1 MARHDATGHG
11 NPDAV
16 RCLNCGAD
24 LHGGFCG
31 ACGQRSIPADPT
43 VSELVGD
50 AWQELSGYDG
60 RIADTFRTLLRP
72 GQLTLEYLN
81 GRRARY
87 LSPMRLYLTVSV
99 IYFVIAAAVPSDAGG
114 SPAELRGPGSLRIG
128 LWADSPASALGEKE
142 RAELKAEIDEAPW
155 PLKLLFQAIEKDPAA
170 FRARLFTVMPR
181 VFFGMLPVF
190 AAIVAL
196 FYRGRHFPTTLVF
209 AAHLHAFAFLIFAI
223 SEAAKFTRSEVVRVA
238 IGLPVAIAFVIYAV
252 RSFRAVFGGS
262 WSTTIGKGAAI
273 GFVYLLTALPA
284 FFIILVWASL
294 T

>member
-1 MARHDATGHG
+1 MAPHDATGRG
-11 NPDAV
+11 NPNAV

-24 LHGGFCG
+24 LHGGFCA

-43 VSELVGD
+43 VWELVGD

-72 GQLTLEYLN
+72 GQLTLEYVN
-81 GRRARY
+81 GRRAKY

-99 IYFVIAAAVPSDAGG
+99 IYFLIAAAVPSDAGG

-128 LWADSPASALGEKE
+128 LWDDTRDTALSEKD
-142 RAELKAEIDEAPW
+142 RAELKARIDEAPW

-209 AAHLHAFAFLIFAI
+209 AAHLHAFAFLMFSI
-223 SEAAKFTRSEVVRVA
+223 SEAAKFTRSDVA
-238 IGLPVAIAFVIYAV
+238 RAVIGVPIAIAFVFYTV

-262 WSTTIGKGAAI
+262 WPATLGKGAAI
-273 GFVYLLTALPA
+273 GVVYLLTALPA

-294 T
+294 A